1 MWEDG
6 FFSACFIV
14 TYEYYEYLLLVE
26 LVDGDRLALRVLR
39 LADGGW
45 GN

>member
-14 TYEYYEYLLLVE
+14 TFAHYERLLLLE
-26 LVDGDRLALRVLR
+26 LVDGDWLALRVLR